1 MVFRSE
7 KRPLSGPRTLKRSHL
22 AGCFVVLCLAL
33 SAKGALGQETTSL
46 GTTERAEETPGHC
59 TWYGECYKEFTKIK
73 NCVYNGTAKSLEDE
87 ESIKILKTLCPHLI
101 PEDTTSPVLTCC
113 DKNQIKNLNSNLKMA
128 ANFINRCPSC
138 QRNFVRHFCDMTCAP
153 EQSKF
158 LVAKEIKKT
167 DKGVDYINEVDLH
180 ITTNYMEGTYNSC
193 KGVYVPAAGQLAMD
207 ILCGVWGASRCT
219 YKKWFDF
226 LGDATGAFVPFQI
239 NYIATEV
246 PDDVISPLN
255 PLVVPCN
262 KQADNETTQCSCV
275 DCDLSCPAAPPIIP
289 PPIPF
294 TFLGLGSISWWVIVT
309 FILGTAIFLL
319 SVCCLGKKSEE
330 SPVPRSRRAEEMC
343 QAVGQRLASARMAM
357 AADEETSPLQ
367 STRSSFANADTLPGN
382 SAIEYRNPSIM
393 ERMGSMTDRLLEK
406 GFTAWGKYCA
416 EHPWFILFLGLVTI
430 VTLGHG
436 IMYTNVTT
444 NPVELWAA
452 PESRSRVEREF
463 FDSKFAPFFRTQQI
477 ILRPVGLEKIVHDT
491 SNGPITFGP
500 VFNEEFMLKVLE
512 LQQGILKLGQETN
525 EGLEHIC
532 YAPFAT
538 GKATRD
544 QCIVQSVWGIWQDD
558 LDKFNETNTEE
569 DGDKEYV
576 VNYLDYL
583 IACSQ
588 NPYDPNCL
596 AKYGGPIEPAIA
608 LGGFETPENAPPKYE
623 TAQALIITLLINN
636 HYDQSKLEP
645 AKKWEGK
652 LIEYMQNWTATAPK
666 YIDVAFT
673 TERSIEDELERGSKS
688 DVSTIIVSYCIMF
701 MYIALALGQMKTCD
715 RLLVDSKVTLGLGG
729 VIIVLASVACSVGI
743 FGYIG
748 VSATLII
755 IEVIPFLVLAVGV
768 DNIFIL
774 VQSTQ
779 RDMAKSPRGGPQEP
793 VSEIV
798 SRSLGKVGPSLLL
811 TSASE
816 ATCFFLGALSD
827 MPAVRAFALYAGMAL
842 LLDFLFQITCF
853 VSLLTLDMERQ
864 RANRLDVF
872 CFKTASRKDD
882 GVISE
887 GILYKMFKELYVP
900 FLMKKKVRAFVTVTF
915 YAWLCSSLAVLPYI
929 EVGLDQELSMPEDS
943 YVLKYFQELKRS
955 LSIGPPVYFVAT
967 SGLNYSK
974 PEVQNSLCGG
984 LFCNPDSLMTQIY
997 SASKIPSSS
1006 YIARPPSNWID
1017 DYFDWSASSSC
1028 CKKYA
1033 NGSHCDNSVPFGCVP
1048 CEIPLIEATKRP
1060 EPSAFSEYLPFF
1072 LDDNPSAICSKG
1084 GHAAYSQAINYEL
1097 DENKEAIVGASYFM
1111 AYHSVLKTS
1120 EDYYSAMRE
1129 ARKIS
1134 ANLTEMIR
1142 DKTGNSDI
1150 QIFPYSVFY
1159 VFYEQYLTMWPDTL
1173 KSLGISVGAIFIV
1186 TFLLM
1191 GLDIFS
1197 SLVVLITIIMIV
1209 TNLGGMMFWWGI
1221 SLNAVS
1227 LVNLVMALGIS
1238 VEFCSHLVHSFS
1250 VSTEANRIRRA
1261 ADCLTN
1267 MGSSVFSG
1275 ITLTK
1280 FGGIIVLAF
1289 AKSQI
1294 FQVFYFR
1301 MYLGIVL
1308 VGAAHGL
1315 ILLPVLLSYIGP
1327 PIPKSFLGSLSMVS
1341 SRRLRAPPKR
1351 APIEDL
1357 LDDFILDDEL
1367 PSQSNPANFFSHS
1380 PVVVNEAPNSPDL
1393 VYSELQL
1400 TAGGPNV
1407 NRSQARRNKA
1417 REESAIEGG
1426 TPHTSSTVD
1435 VAGVPREEAD

>member
-22 AGCFVVLCLAL
+22 AGCLVVLCLAL

-46 GTTERAEETPGHC
+46 ATAERAEETPGHC
-59 TWYGECYKEFTKIK
+59 TWYGECFTENTKIK
-73 NCVYNGTAKSLEDE
+73 NCVYNGTAKPLEDE
-87 ESIKILKTLCPHLI
+87 KSIKILKTLCPHLI
-101 PEDTTSPVLTCC
+101 PEDPTSPVLTCC
-113 DKNQIKNLNSNLKMA
+113 EKNQIKNLNSNLKMA

-138 QRNFVRHFCDMTCAP
+138 LRNFVWHFCDMTCAP

-158 LVAKEIKKT
+158 LVAKEIKTT

-239 NYIATEV
+239 NYIATEE

-289 PPIPF
+289 PPVPF

-330 SPVPRSRRAEEMC
+330 LP
-343 QAVGQRLASARMAM
+343 
-357 AADEETSPLQ
+357 
-367 STRSSFANADTLPGN
+367 SFANADTLPGN

-436 IMYTNVTT
+436 IMYINVTT

-452 PESRSRVEREF
+452 PESRSRIEREF

-491 SNGPITFGP
+491 SNGPITFGS
-500 VFNEEFMLKVLE
+500 VFNEEFMLKVFE
-512 LQQGILKLGQETN
+512 LQQAILEIGQETN

-544 QCIVQSVWGIWQDD
+544 QCIVQSVWGMWQDD
-558 LDKFNETNTEE
+558 PDKFNETNTEE

-583 IACSQ
+583 ISCTQ

-636 HYDQSKLEP
+636 HYDQSKLAP

-652 LIEYMQNWTATAPK
+652 LIEFMKNWTATAPK
-666 YIDVAFT
+666 FVDVAFT

-688 DVSTIIVSYCIMF
+688 DISTIIVSYCIMF

-779 RDMAKSPRGGPQEP
+779 RDMAKGPRGGPQEP
-793 VSEIV
+793 VAEIV

-853 VSLLTLDMERQ
+853 VSLLALDMERQ

-1033 NGSHCDNSVPFGCVP
+1033 NGSHCDNSVPFGCVS
-1048 CEIPLIEATKRP
+1048 CNIPLIEATKRP

-1072 LDDNPSAICSKG
+1072 LEDNPSATCSKG

-1209 TNLGGMMFWWGI
+1209 TNIGGMMFWWGI

-1327 PIPKSFLGSLSMVS
+1327 
-1341 SRRLRAPPKR
+1341 
-1351 APIEDL
+1351 
-1357 LDDFILDDEL
+1357 
-1367 PSQSNPANFFSHS
+1367 
-1380 PVVVNEAPNSPDL
+1380 
-1393 VYSELQL
+1393 
-1400 TAGGPNV
+1400 NV

-1435 VAGVPREEAD
+1435 VASVPREEVLHSPHQPSEGGCRTPGTVHMSTLSSVSPLRTQNAWEGGLVPQRRRHSPEGTTLVEDGSQGDQHEKLISSSSSSSISNGEAATATSQNPNAVAFDADSD